1 MTQENYQQRLFLSR
15 SLAKIF
21 GSLLSVLRLS
31 PPLEMLSPYYTEIVT
46 SFLGPK
52 KEKKTKEIE
61 ITHEKEC
68 IRDMIS
74 SGRKKDNLEFIK

>member
-1 MTQENYQQRLFLSR
+1 
-15 SLAKIF
+15 
-21 GSLLSVLRLS
+21 
-31 PPLEMLSPYYTEIVT
+31 MLSPYYTEIVS

>member
-1 MTQENYQQRLFLSR
+1 MAQENYQQRLFLSR

-31 PPLEMLSPYYTEIVT
+31 PPLEMLSPYYTEIVI

-74 SGRKKDNLEFIK
+74 SARKKDNLEFIK